1 MQLISQFNQS
11 IYQATKD
18 QRPLTSRKIQ
28 YTIIIVQ
35 DNVYKG
41 GCEAAMRP
49 VANFLWRLVL
59 ACLLG
64 VRVRTDQTD
73 RQSFILFVY
82 SPFLIWGIPVY
93 GYVFTARCY
102 ASAVLAMGLCP
113 SVCVLSVTSR
123 SSTKMAKRRITQT
136 TPHDSPGTLV
146 F

>member
-11 IYQATKD
+11 IYQATKG

-82 SPFLIWGIPVY
+82 SPFLIWGY
-93 GYVFTARCY
+93 GYVFLVGTD
-102 ASAVLAMGLCP
+102 S
-113 SVCVLSVTSR
+113 LSGEV
-123 SSTKMAKRRITQT
+123 
-136 TPHDSPGTLV
+136 
-146 F
+146 